1 MMRKLTSY
9 GDAVTHGDA
18 FPYITPIHTRTRSH
32 TGTHGKHL
40 YKKVRHHA
48 SPCHHQGISDLA
60 NAVQRLTID
69 RRDPEKF
76 HADKSEIVAAL
87 RRIAREVQP

>member
-1 MMRKLTSY
+1 MSKRPS

-18 FPYITPIHTRTRSH
+18 FSLYTHHTH
-32 TGTHGKHL
+32 TYAHTHGKPL

-48 SPCHHQGISDLA
+48 SPRHQTVLDDLA

-69 RRDPEKF
+69 RHDPEKF
-76 HADKSEIVAAL
+76 HQDKSEIVAAL
-87 RRIAREVQP
+87 RRMARKARS

>member
-1 MMRKLTSY
+1 MRSKPN

-18 FPYITPIHTRTRSH
+18 FSLYNPHTHTRSH
-32 TGTHGKHL
+32 THGQPI

-48 SPCHHQGISDLA
+48 SPCHQTPLDDLA

-76 HADKSEIVAAL
+76 HRDKSEIVAAL
-87 RRIAREVQP
+87 RRMARKAAS

>member
-1 MMRKLTSY
+1 MSTKPS

-18 FPYITPIHTRTRSH
+18 FLLYNPHTRTH
-32 TGTHGKHL
+32 PHTHGKPL

-48 SPCHHQGISDLA
+48 SPCHQTPLDDLA

-76 HADKSEIVAAL
+76 HQDKSEIVAAL
-87 RRIAREVQP
+87 RRMARKARS